1 MEDLSGDLEKDI
13 SSTAKPARVRM
24 GRNWQVLFVDDH
36 GEMITLKWV
45 KPLAIVLIGLLVI
58 SIGICTAFLSFY
70 MKGSSEARTMQDQL
84 KQSEERIKSLR
95 YELDILMAR
104 VVLAESANGSKFKK
118 KKKGEPVRASK
129 AVNKKGRGASKKTV
143 PKSASDAPAPRG
155 TAGKKVPLN
164 PYEEVSGVLVE
175 DLALTHEI
183 PDNLLRV
190 KFIVRNKE
198 RDRGALAGYVF
209 VILKGDESHQKGWL
223 AMPPADLTNG
233 MPGKVT
239 KGQYFKISHY
249 KTVHLKARHQS
260 APEKYKM
267 ASVLVYGPKG
277 TVLYEDTRPVTI
289 KTIET
294 RPPVKKEAPGMTGAN
309 EVQKEEKPA
318 EEGKS
323 EMLDDEIKNPELE
336 ALPDMPPPRD
346 GAPPEEPAVYY

>member
-1 MEDLSGDLEKDI
+1 MEDLSRDLEKDI
-13 SSTAKPARVRM
+13 SSAAKPVRARM
-24 GRNWQVLFVDDH
+24 GRNWQILFVDDH

-58 SIGICTAFLSFY
+58 SIGICIAFLSYY
-70 MKGSSEARTMQDQL
+70 MKGSTEARAMQDQL

-95 YELDILMAR
+95 YELDILLAR
-104 VVLAESANGSKFKK
+104 VVLAESASGSKHTK

-129 AVNKKGRGASKKTV
+129 AADKPGNGASKKTA
-143 PKSASDAPAPRG
+143 PRSTSDAPAPKG
-155 TAGKKVPLN
+155 AAGKQVPLN

-190 KFIVRNKE
+190 KFVVRNKE

-223 AMPPADLTNG
+223 AMPSADLTNG
-233 MPGKVT
+233 MPGNVT

-249 KTVHLKARHQS
+249 KTVNLKARHQS

-289 KTIET
+289 KTVET
-294 RPPVKKEAPGMTGAN
+294 RPLVKKEAPSTTGAN
-309 EVQKEEKPA
+309 DVQKEEKPA
-318 EEGKS
+318 EEGNA
-323 EMLDDEIKNPELE
+323 EIPDNEKKDPELE
-336 ALPDMPPPRD
+336 ALPDVTPPQD
-346 GAPPEEPAVYY
+346 GAPSEEPAIYY